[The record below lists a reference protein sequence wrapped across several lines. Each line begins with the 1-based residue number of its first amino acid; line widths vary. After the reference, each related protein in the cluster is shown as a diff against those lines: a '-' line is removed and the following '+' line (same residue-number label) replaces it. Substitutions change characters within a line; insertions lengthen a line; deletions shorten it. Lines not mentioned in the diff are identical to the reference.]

1 VSFWVYVSDRREQL
15 LFETCQH
22 ASMVAQTV
30 LVATA
35 LGILLAALAYRRPRL
50 AALTTAST
58 AAIMTVPSFA
68 LLGLL
73 ILPLGLGVAPTVT
86 ALVLYALLPI
96 VRNGVVGLRGV
107 DAALVDAARGMGMS
121 RLAVL
126 ARVELPIAW
135 PVILT
140 GVRVSTQ
147 MIMGIGA
154 IAAYVNGPGLGE
166 QIFSGLARLGG
177 ANALNAT
184 LAGTAGVILLALLFD
199 LAYVGVGRLTT
210 SRGLRV

>member
-1 VSFWVYVSDRREQL
+1 MSFWVYVSDRREQL
-15 LFETCQH
+15 LFETYQH

-96 VRNGVVGLRGV
+96 VRNGIVGLRGV
-107 DAALVDAARGMGMS
+107 DPALVDAARG
-121 RLAVL
+121 
-126 ARVELPIAW
+126 
-135 PVILT
+135 
-140 GVRVSTQ
+140 
-147 MIMGIGA
+147 
-154 IAAYVNGPGLGE
+154 
-166 QIFSGLARLGG
+166 
-177 ANALNAT
+177 
-184 LAGTAGVILLALLFD
+184 
-199 LAYVGVGRLTT
+199 
-210 SRGLRV
+210 